1 MGRTRRK
8 RKRKKRCMTKKIIC
22 ISASNKKATRK
33 LIKVAKRLARTKGIR
48 LSKCSKQRIKK
59 WAKRKRKSRK

>member
-1 MGRTRRK
+1 
-8 RKRKKRCMTKKIIC
+8 MTKKIIC
-22 ISASNKKATRK
+22 ISASNKKATGK

-59 WAKRKRKSRK
+59 WAKRKRKSRR